1 MHGQAPCRH
10 ETSIALLVPTPSPWH
25 AHCRREPSHVALQVH
40 MWSLQKRPE
49 FKEVFGE
56 PGQEPAAQVR
66 PPRGDRHGE
75 PQQQV
80 YLRFKSRA
88 PDSA

>member
-1 MHGQAPCRH
+1 
-10 ETSIALLVPTPSPWH
+10 
-25 AHCRREPSHVALQVH
+25 

-56 PGQEPAAQVR
+56 PGQEPVAEVR
-66 PPRGDRHGE
+66 QPRGDRHRE